1 MRGTKQN
8 SMQKDFDSR
17 KAVGEAFNGKPKP
30 LDIGLI
36 EDILAGKIHFYI
48 LKLLI
53 LKLIWSSHLQRG
65 FLINNN

>member
-30 LDIGLI
+30 LDIGPI

-48 LKLLI
+48 LKLVI
-53 LKLIWSSHLQRG
+53 LKLIWSSHL
-65 FLINNN
+65 